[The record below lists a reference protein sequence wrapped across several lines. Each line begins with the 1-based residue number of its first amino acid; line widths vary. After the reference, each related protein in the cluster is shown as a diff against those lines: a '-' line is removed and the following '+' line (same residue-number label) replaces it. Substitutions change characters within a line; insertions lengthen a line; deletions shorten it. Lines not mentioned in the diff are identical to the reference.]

1 MARARFWKGFAVGA
15 ASGAAAG
22 LGAVFA
28 WRAARQQEDNA
39 VVRLEKSIQIG
50 RPLEEVY
57 RAWAD
62 IEDLPRYLSVIEGVE
77 PMGRQSH
84 WLANINGRRVEW
96 DAELVQQREN
106 EALGWRS
113 VGGPKHTGRIDFAR
127 IGNDTLVHV
136 VMNYAPPMGVLGR
149 VLVENLSNLDA
160 LLEESLREFKNV
172 LESTAPVQQ
181 RATGTEG
188 RRAND
193 LAGGSSQAQT
203 SRFGGTPPVDY
214 TRPPE
219 MKS

>member
-28 WRAARQQEDNA
+28 WRAVRQQEDNS

-50 RPLEEVY
+50 RPLADVY
-57 RAWAD
+57 RAWAE

-77 PMGRQSH
+77 PMGNQSH
-84 WLANINGRRVEW
+84 WIANINGRRVEW
-96 DAELVQQREN
+96 DAELVQRREN
-106 EALGWRS
+106 EALGWKS
-113 VGGPKHTGRIDFAR
+113 VGGPKHTGRIDFSR
-127 IGNDTLVHV
+127 LGNDTLVHV
-136 VMNYAPPMGVLGR
+136 VMNYAPPMGVVGR

-172 LESTAPVQQ
+172 LESTAPQQQ

-188 RRAND
+188 RRVND
-193 LAGGSSQAQT
+193 LAGGSSQAQA
-203 SRFGGTPPVDY
+203 SRFGGTTSVDY